1 MYLAQSQK
9 EPQVLMVYGR
19 LAGFGAAKMNRGQYC
34 LEIWN
39 VGGIRRWIQNHDNL
53 SYADDLTLIT
63 ESEEELRSL
72 FVKVKQEGARSW
84 QLARSFLMHRQ
95 RETGRSVRICISGL
109 NGHGSLRLLSSEAM
123 TNLET
128 LDDKG
133 PSSRICG
140 KCHVN
145 RCHDFLEKSP
155 VLGKV
160 KD

>member
-1 MYLAQSQK
+1 M
-9 EPQVLMVYGR
+9 R
-19 LAGFGAAKMNRGQYC
+19 N
-34 LEIWN
+34 
-39 VGGIRRWIQNHDNL
+39 D